1 MAIIKIPKRISDNF
15 GDGLKHFFSILE
27 SVQAIDKSE
36 TITFD
41 LRPCSFLTPFFLLP
55 FFLLLKVES
64 KKREIKLL
72 PPNNSSLASYLQF
85 IHFTSGLQPENL
97 ADEKYASL
105 MKEYGKKT
113 YVPLVDFPANRLARD
128 TDIRD
133 SFLGTINRILTEQ
146 VQLNAQFKTAIMYL
160 VDEAVN
166 NIVDHSGEN
175 RGFILAQYFPANGYL
190 DVCIADCG
198 VTILGSY
205 QRNGKDDI
213 NTDKDA
219 LISASKGLSTKNRPD
234 AESRGFGISTSLN
247 MLTNGLK
254 GKYSLLSG
262 SAILIKT
269 LTRSEV
275 ATIPKELHWPGTIVG
290 LRIPY
295 LNNTNFNAAD
305 YYE

>member
-1 MAIIKIPKRISDNF
+1 MTIIKISERISDNF
-15 GDGLKHFFSILE
+15 GDGLKNFFSILE
-27 SVQAIDKSE
+27 RVQAIDQNE
-36 TITFD
+36 PITFD
-41 LRPCSFLTPFFLLP
+41 LSPCSFLTPFFLLP
-55 FFLLLKVES
+55 FFLLVKIERN
-64 KKREIKLL
+64 KREIKLIL
-72 PPNNSSLASYLQF
+72 PNNPSLASYLQF

-97 ADEKYASL
+97 ADEKYTSL

-113 YVPLVDFPANRLARD
+113 YIPLVDFPANRLAKD
-128 TDIRD
+128 TEIRD
-133 SFLGTINRILTEQ
+133 SFLSTINSILTQQ
-146 VQLNAQFKTAIMYL
+146 VLLNVQFKTAVMYL

-166 NIVDHSGEN
+166 NIVDHSLES
-175 RGFILAQYFPANGYL
+175 RGYILAQYFPANGYL
-190 DVCIADCG
+190 DVCIGDCG
-198 VTILGSY
+198 VTVLGSF
-205 QRNGKDDI
+205 QRNGKEYI
-213 NTDKDA
+213 NTSKDA

-275 ATIPKELHWPGTIVG
+275 ATIPKGLHWPGTIVG

-295 LNNTNFNAAD
+295 LNNTNFNPAE

>member
-1 MAIIKIPKRISDNF
+1 MAIIKIPQRISDNF

-27 SVQAIDKSE
+27 EVQTIDKGE
-36 TITFD
+36 PITFD
-41 LRPCSFLTPFFLLP
+41 LGSCSFLTPFFLLP
-55 FFLLLKVES
+55 FFLLIRVES
-64 KKREIKLL
+64 KRREVKLL
-72 PPNNSSLASYLQF
+72 PPYNPNLASYLQF
-85 IHFTSGLQPENL
+85 IHFNFGLQPENL
-97 ADEKYASL
+97 VEGGYANL
-105 MKEYGKKT
+105 MNEYSKKT
-113 YVPLVDFPANRLARD
+113 YVPVLDFPADRLAKN

-133 SFLGTINRILTEQ
+133 GFLTTINKILIEQ
-146 VQLNAQFKTAIMYL
+146 VQLTVQFKTAIMYL
-160 VDEAVN
+160 IDEAVN

-190 DVCIADCG
+190 DVCIGDCG

-205 QRNGKDDI
+205 QRNENIDI
-213 NTDKDA
+213 KTDKDA
-219 LISASKGLSTKNRPD
+219 LISASKGLSTKNRPE
-234 AESRGFGISTSLN
+234 AENRGFGISTSLN

-254 GKYSLLSG
+254 GKYFLLSG
-262 SAILIKT
+262 TGLLINT

-275 ATIPKELHWPGTIVG
+275 ITIPKGLHWHGTIVG